1 MCSRLEGHGQG
12 SGVYRYAVDVGYI
25 PILLQ
30 HYPRLKMVIL
40 YISQFNLFKILP
52 FPKSACFFSCVACL
66 LSAGAHPVSVCGRFN
81 RLTPLIFPHYLYP
94 RICHCLILLT
104 QTRTDLFPETF

>member
-1 MCSRLEGHGQG
+1 MLWCESANLRILKGSQRPLGTRHHEGIEGCPPGTIHQQILFYTAVVSSDHKASHATSFSEIYHGHRIMCSRLEGHGQG

-40 YISQFNLFKILP
+40 
-52 FPKSACFFSCVACL
+52 
-66 LSAGAHPVSVCGRFN
+66 
-81 RLTPLIFPHYLYP
+81 
-94 RICHCLILLT
+94 
-104 QTRTDLFPETF
+104 